1 MDGNFQ
7 RTLHDGKAG
16 FPQFLEAIESHLE
29 GSGVPIEVVHKT
41 MIVFDEVVSNILN
54 HGAIGSEPT
63 ITAHLRIEPGRLFAE
78 VLDDGPPFDPLSL
91 REPDLSLSVEDRP
104 IGGLGIHL
112 VRELTDSL
120 GYSHDGRC
128 NRLHFSNTY
137 SL

>member
-1 MDGNFQ
+1 MDGSFQ
-7 RTLHDGKAG
+7 RTLPDGRAG
-16 FPQFLEAIESHLE
+16 FPQFLEAIESHIE
-29 GSGVPIEVVHKT
+29 SSGVPLPVVHKT
-41 MIVFDEVVSNILN
+41 MIVFDEVISNVLN
-54 HGAIGSEPT
+54 HNTAGSEPT
-63 ITAHLRIEPGRLFAE
+63 ITVRLRIAPGEIFAE

-91 REPDLSLSVEDRP
+91 PEPDLSLSVEDRP

-137 SL
+137 RL